1 MNYLTDERQ
10 DALSSEYVLG
20 SLHGPARVRFQR
32 LLMQHNTL
40 RHTLWR
46 WESRL
51 NELGGAL
58 PEVQPAPE
66 VWVRIQTRLGFN
78 SPVSADNTSVKNV
91 SAENVVSLPQRKSF
105 GLQWFAGLSAAAALL
120 MAVLLVNLQSVDL
133 SSPAQIAVVQSEKA
147 QALWL
152 IELRDDQLAVS
163 ATDKF
168 KALDN
173 QDYEL
178 WMVVADG
185 RPPISLGLLPKQGK
199 LSLPRSALFGQVQ
212 VAALAVSLEPLGGSP
227 NGQPTTV
234 LYTAELIAL

>member
-1 MNYLTDERQ
+1 MNYLTEERQ
-10 DALSSEYVLG
+10 NALSSEYVLG

-32 LLMQHNTL
+32 LLMQHNSM
-40 RHTLWR
+40 RHSLWR

-51 NELGGAL
+51 NELGTAL
-58 PEVQPAPE
+58 PNVQPAPE
-66 VWVRIQTRLGFN
+66 VWERIQSRLGFTTAT
-78 SPVSADNTSVKNV
+78 PSA
-91 SAENVVSLPQRKSF
+91 ANVVSLPQRKPR
-105 GLQWFAGLSAAAALL
+105 GLQWLAGLSAAAAIL
-120 MAVLLVNLQSVDL
+120 MAVLLVNLQPVEPL
-133 SSPAQIAVVQSEKA
+133 LPGQIAVVQSEKA

-152 IELRDDQLAVS
+152 IELREDQLLVT

-178 WMVVADG
+178 WMVAADG

-199 LSLPRSALFGQVQ
+199 LSLPRSVLFDQVQ

-227 NGQPTTV
+227 TGQPTTV
-234 LYTAELIAL
+234 LYTAELVEI

>member
-10 DALSSEYVLG
+10 NALSSEYVLG

-32 LLMQHNTL
+32 LLMQHNSL
-40 RHTLWR
+40 RHTLWH

-58 PEVQPAPE
+58 PDVQPAPE
-66 VWVRIQTRLGFN
+66 VWERIQTRLGFTITAN
-78 SPVSADNTSVKNV
+78 
-91 SAENVVSLPQRKSF
+91 NVVSLPQRKPR
-105 GLQWFAGLSAAAALL
+105 GLQWLAGLSAAAAIL
-120 MAVLLVNLQSVDL
+120 MAVLLVNLQPVEPL
-133 SSPAQIAVVQSEKA
+133 MPGQIAVVQSEKA

-152 IELRDDQLAVS
+152 IELRDDQLLVT

-178 WMVVADG
+178 WMVAADG

-199 LSLPRSALFGQVQ
+199 LSLPRSALFDQLQ

-234 LYTAELIAL
+234 LYTAELVAI

>member
-10 DALSSEYVLG
+10 NALSSEYVLG

-32 LLMQHNTL
+32 LLMQHNSL
-40 RHTLWR
+40 RHTLWH

-58 PEVQPAPE
+58 PDVQPAPE
-66 VWVRIQTRLGFN
+66 VWERIQTRLGFTTTAN
-78 SPVSADNTSVKNV
+78 
-91 SAENVVSLPQRKSF
+91 NVVSLPQRKPR
-105 GLQWFAGLSAAAALL
+105 GLQWLAGLSAAAAIL
-120 MAVLLVNLQSVDL
+120 MAVLLVNLQPVEPL
-133 SSPAQIAVVQSEKA
+133 MPGQIAVVQSEKA

-152 IELRDDQLAVS
+152 IELRDDQLLVT

-178 WMVVADG
+178 WMVAADG

-199 LSLPRSALFGQVQ
+199 LSLPRSALFDQLQ

-234 LYTAELIAL
+234 LYTAELVAI

>member
-1 MNYLTDERQ
+1 MNYLTEERQ
-10 DALSSEYVLG
+10 NALSSEYVLG

-32 LLMQHNTL
+32 LLMQHNSM

-58 PEVQPAPE
+58 PNVNPAPE
-66 VWVRIQTRLGFN
+66 VWERIQARLGFTAAPSN
-78 SPVSADNTSVKNV
+78 ST
-91 SAENVVSLPQRKSF
+91 NVVAMPQRKAR
-105 GLQWFAGLSAAAALL
+105 GLQWFAGLSAAAAIL
-120 MAVLLVNLQSVDL
+120 MAVLLVNLQPIEPL
-133 SSPAQIAVVQSEKA
+133 LPGQIAVVQSEKA

-152 IELRDDQLAVS
+152 IELRDDQLLVT

-178 WMVVADG
+178 WMVAADG

-199 LSLPRSALFGQVQ
+199 LSLPRSVLFDQLQ

-234 LYTAELIAL
+234 LYTAELVAM

>member
-1 MNYLTDERQ
+1 MNYLTEERQ
-10 DALSSEYVLG
+10 NALSSEYVLG

-32 LLMQHNTL
+32 LLMQHNSM
-40 RHTLWR
+40 RHSLWR

-51 NELGGAL
+51 NELGTAL
-58 PEVQPAPE
+58 PNVQPAPE
-66 VWVRIQTRLGFN
+66 VWERIQSRLGFTTAT
-78 SPVSADNTSVKNV
+78 PSAT
-91 SAENVVSLPQRKSF
+91 NVVSLPQRKPR
-105 GLQWFAGLSAAAALL
+105 GLQWLAGLSAAAAIL
-120 MAVLLVNLQSVDL
+120 MAVLLVNLKPVEPL
-133 SSPAQIAVVQSEKA
+133 LPGQIAVVQSEKA

-152 IELRDDQLAVS
+152 IELREDQLLVT

-178 WMVVADG
+178 WMVAADG

-199 LSLPRSALFGQVQ
+199 LSLPRSVLFDQVQ

-227 NGQPTTV
+227 TGQPTTV
-234 LYTAELIAL
+234 LYTAELVEI

>member
-1 MNYLTDERQ
+1 MNYLTEERQ
-10 DALSSEYVLG
+10 NALSSEYVLG

-32 LLMQHNTL
+32 LLMQHNSM

-58 PEVQPAPE
+58 PNVQPAPE
-66 VWVRIQTRLGFN
+66 VWERIQARLGFTTAIPTA
-78 SPVSADNTSVKNV
+78 ST
-91 SAENVVSLPQRKSF
+91 NVVSLPQRKPR
-105 GLQWFAGLSAAAALL
+105 GLQWFASLSAAAAILL
-120 MAVLLVNLQSVDL
+120 AVLLVNLQPVEPL
-133 SSPAQIAVVQSEKA
+133 LPGQIAVVQSEKA

-152 IELRDDQLAVS
+152 IELREDQLVVT

-178 WMVVADG
+178 WMVAADG

-199 LSLPRSALFGQVQ
+199 LSLPRSVLFDQVQ

-227 NGQPTTV
+227 TGQPTTV
-234 LYTAELIAL
+234 LYTAELVPM

>member
-10 DALSSEYVLG
+10 HALSSEYVLG

-32 LLMQHNTL
+32 LLMQHNSL
-40 RHTLWR
+40 RRTLWH

-51 NELGGAL
+51 NELGGAM

-66 VWVRIQTRLGFN
+66 VWERIQTRLGF
-78 SPVSADNTSVKNV
+78 VSAQ
-91 SAENVVSLPQRKSF
+91 VVALPPSKPRA
-105 GLQWFAGLSAAAALL
+105 LQWLAGFSAAAAIL
-120 MAVLLVNLQSVDL
+120 MAVLLVNLQPL
-133 SSPAQIAVVQSEKA
+133 EPLMPGQIAVVQSEKA

-152 IELRDDQLAVS
+152 IELRDDQLMVT

-178 WMVVADG
+178 WMVAADG

-199 LSLPRSALFGQVQ
+199 LSLPRSVLFDQLQ

-234 LYTAELIAL
+234 LYTAELVSI

>member
-10 DALSSEYVLG
+10 NALSSEYVLG

-32 LLMQHNTL
+32 LLMQHNSL
-40 RHTLWR
+40 RRTLWH

-66 VWVRIQTRLGFN
+66 VWERIQTRLGF
-78 SPVSADNTSVKNV
+78 TSTTTGT
-91 SAENVVSLPQRKSF
+91 NVVSLPQRKPR
-105 GLQWFAGLSAAAALL
+105 GLQWLAGLSAAAAIL
-120 MAVLLVNLQSVDL
+120 MAVLLVNLQPVD
-133 SSPAQIAVVQSEKA
+133 PVMPGQIAVVQSEKA

-152 IELRDDQLAVS
+152 IELRDDQLLVT

-178 WMVVADG
+178 WMVAADG

-199 LSLPRSALFGQVQ
+199 LNLPRSVLFDQVQ

-227 NGQPTTV
+227 TGQPTTV
-234 LYTAELIAL
+234 LYTAELVAI

>member
-1 MNYLTDERQ
+1 MNYLTEERQ
-10 DALSSEYVLG
+10 NALSSEYVLG

-32 LLMQHNTL
+32 LLMQHNSM

-58 PEVQPAPE
+58 PGIQPAPE
-66 VWVRIQTRLGFN
+66 VWERIQTRLGFTTAAPIA
-78 SPVSADNTSVKNV
+78 STNV
-91 SAENVVSLPQRKSF
+91 AALPQRKPR
-105 GLQWFAGLSAAAALL
+105 GLQWLAGLSTAAAIL
-120 MAVLLVNLQSVDL
+120 MAVLLVNLQSVEPL
-133 SSPAQIAVVQSEKA
+133 SPGQIAVVQSEKA

-152 IELRDDQLAVS
+152 IELRADQLLVT

-168 KALDN
+168 NALDN

-178 WMVVADG
+178 WMVAVDG

-199 LSLPRSALFGQVQ
+199 LSLPRSVLFDQVQ

-227 NGQPTTV
+227 TGQPTTV
-234 LYTAELIAL
+234 LYTTELVAM

>member
-1 MNYLTDERQ
+1 MNYLTEERQ
-10 DALSSEYVLG
+10 NALSSEYVLG

-32 LLMQHNTL
+32 LLMQHNSM

-51 NELGGAL
+51 NELGTAL
-58 PEVQPAPE
+58 PNAQPAPE
-66 VWVRIQTRLGFN
+66 VWERIQSRLGFTTATPN
-78 SPVSADNTSVKNV
+78 AT
-91 SAENVVSLPQRKSF
+91 NVVTLPLRKPR
-105 GLQWFAGLSAAAALL
+105 GLQWLAGLSAAAAIL
-120 MAVLLVNLQSVDL
+120 MAVLLVNLQPVEPL
-133 SSPAQIAVVQSEKA
+133 LPGQIAVVQSEKA

-152 IELRDDQLAVS
+152 IELREDQLLVT

-178 WMVVADG
+178 WMVAADG

-199 LSLPRSALFGQVQ
+199 LSLPRSVLFDQVQ

-227 NGQPTTV
+227 TGQPTTV
-234 LYTAELIAL
+234 LYTAELVAM

>member
-1 MNYLTDERQ
+1 MNYLTEERQ
-10 DALSSEYVLG
+10 NALSSEYVLG

-32 LLMQHNTL
+32 LLMQHNSM

-51 NELGGAL
+51 NELGTAL
-58 PEVQPAPE
+58 PNVQPAPE
-66 VWVRIQTRLGFN
+66 VWERIQSRLGFTTAT
-78 SPVSADNTSVKNV
+78 PSAD
-91 SAENVVSLPQRKSF
+91 NVVSLPQRKPR
-105 GLQWFAGLSAAAALL
+105 GLQWLAGLSAAAAIL
-120 MAVLLVNLQSVDL
+120 MAVLLVNLQPVEPL
-133 SSPAQIAVVQSEKA
+133 LPGQIAVVQSEKA

-152 IELRDDQLAVS
+152 IELREDQLLVT

-178 WMVVADG
+178 WMVAADG

-199 LSLPRSALFGQVQ
+199 LSLPRSVLFDQVQ

-227 NGQPTTV
+227 TGQPTTV
-234 LYTAELIAL
+234 LYTAELVAM

>member
-10 DALSSEYVLG
+10 NALSSEYVLG
-20 SLHGPARVRFQR
+20 SLHGPARIRFQR
-32 LLMQHNTL
+32 LLMQHNNL

-58 PEVQPAPE
+58 PEIQPATE
-66 VWVRIQTRLGFN
+66 VWERIQTRLGFIAQEN
-78 SPVSADNTSVKNV
+78 NV
-91 SAENVVSLPQRKSF
+91 RNLPARKSRS
-105 GLQWFAGLSAAAALL
+105 LQWFAGLSAAAAIL
-120 MAVLLVNLQSVDL
+120 MAVLLVNVQPTL
-133 SSPAQIAVVQSEKA
+133 PTATPGQIAVVQSEKA

-152 IELRDDQLAVS
+152 IELRADQLLVT
-163 ATDKF
+163 ATNSF
-168 KALDN
+168 KPLDN

-178 WMVVADG
+178 WMVAADG

-199 LSLPRSALFGQVQ
+199 LSLPRSALFDQLQ

-227 NGQPTTV
+227 TGQPTTV
-234 LYTAELIAL
+234 LYTAELIAM

>member
-1 MNYLTDERQ
+1 MNYLTEERQ
-10 DALSSEYVLG
+10 NALSSEYVLG
-20 SLHGPARVRFQR
+20 SLHGPARIRFQR
-32 LLMQHNTL
+32 LLMQHNSM

-51 NELGGAL
+51 NELGTAL
-58 PEVQPAPE
+58 PNVQPAPE
-66 VWVRIQTRLGFN
+66 VWERIQSRLGFTTATPN
-78 SPVSADNTSVKNV
+78 AT
-91 SAENVVSLPQRKSF
+91 NVVTLPLRKPR
-105 GLQWFAGLSAAAALL
+105 GLQWLAGLSAAAAIL
-120 MAVLLVNLQSVDL
+120 MAVLLVNLQPVEPL
-133 SSPAQIAVVQSEKA
+133 LPGQIAVVQSEKA

-152 IELRDDQLAVS
+152 IELREDQLLVT

-178 WMVVADG
+178 WMVAADG

-199 LSLPRSALFGQVQ
+199 LSLPRSVLFDQVQ

-227 NGQPTTV
+227 TGQPTTV
-234 LYTAELIAL
+234 LYTAELVEI

>member
-1 MNYLTDERQ
+1 MNYLTEERQ
-10 DALSSEYVLG
+10 NALSSEYVLG
-20 SLHGPARVRFQR
+20 SLHGPARIRFQR
-32 LLMQHNTL
+32 LLMQHNSM

-51 NELGGAL
+51 NELGTAL
-58 PEVQPAPE
+58 PDVQPAPE
-66 VWVRIQTRLGFN
+66 VWERIQARLGF
-78 SPVSADNTSVKNV
+78 TSVPPV
-91 SAENVVSLPQRKSF
+91 TSSNVVSLPQRKPLA
-105 GLQWFAGLSAAAALL
+105 LQWLAGLSAAAAIL
-120 MAVLLVNLQSVDL
+120 MAVLLVNLQPVEPL
-133 SSPAQIAVVQSEKA
+133 LPGQIAVVQSEKA

-152 IELRDDQLAVS
+152 IELREDQLVVT

-178 WMVVADG
+178 WMVAADG

-199 LSLPRSALFGQVQ
+199 LSLPRSVLFDQVQ

-227 NGQPTTV
+227 TGQPTTV
-234 LYTAELIAL
+234 LYTAELVAM

>member
-1 MNYLTDERQ
+1 MNYLTEERQ
-10 DALSSEYVLG
+10 NALSSEYVLG

-32 LLMQHNTL
+32 LLMQHNSM

-51 NELGGAL
+51 NELGTAL
-58 PEVQPAPE
+58 PNVQPAPE
-66 VWVRIQTRLGFN
+66 VWERIQSRLGFTTATPN
-78 SPVSADNTSVKNV
+78 ATNLVT
-91 SAENVVSLPQRKSF
+91 LPLRKPR
-105 GLQWFAGLSAAAALL
+105 GLQWLAGLSAAAAIL
-120 MAVLLVNLQSVDL
+120 MAVLLVNLQPVEPL
-133 SSPAQIAVVQSEKA
+133 LPGQIAVVQSEKA

-152 IELRDDQLAVS
+152 IELREDQLLVT

-178 WMVVADG
+178 WMVAADG

-199 LSLPRSALFGQVQ
+199 LSLPRSVLFDQVQ

-227 NGQPTTV
+227 TGQPTTV
-234 LYTAELIAL
+234 LYTAELVAM

>member
-1 MNYLTDERQ
+1 MNYLTEERQ
-10 DALSSEYVLG
+10 NALSSEYVLG

-32 LLMQHNTL
+32 LLMQHNSM
-40 RHTLWR
+40 RHALWR

-51 NELGGAL
+51 NELGTAL
-58 PEVQPAPE
+58 PSVQPAPE
-66 VWVRIQTRLGFN
+66 VWERIQSRLGFTTATPN
-78 SPVSADNTSVKNV
+78 AP
-91 SAENVVSLPQRKSF
+91 NVVSLPQRKPR
-105 GLQWFAGLSAAAALL
+105 GLQWLAGLSAAAAIL
-120 MAVLLVNLQSVDL
+120 MAVLLVNLQ
-133 SSPAQIAVVQSEKA
+133 PAEPLLPGQIAVVQSEKA

-152 IELRDDQLAVS
+152 IELREDQLLVT

-178 WMVVADG
+178 WMVAADG

-199 LSLPRSALFGQVQ
+199 LSLPRSVLFDQVQ

-227 NGQPTTV
+227 TGQPTTV
-234 LYTAELIAL
+234 LYTAELVAM

>member
-1 MNYLTDERQ
+1 MNYLTEERQ
-10 DALSSEYVLG
+10 NALSSEYVLG
-20 SLHGPARVRFQR
+20 SLHGPARIRFQR
-32 LLMQHNTL
+32 LLMQHNSM

-51 NELGGAL
+51 NELGTAL
-58 PEVQPAPE
+58 PDVQPAPE
-66 VWVRIQTRLGFN
+66 VWERIQARLGFTTVP
-78 SPVSADNTSVKNV
+78 PVTS
-91 SAENVVSLPQRKSF
+91 SNVVSLPQRKPRA
-105 GLQWFAGLSAAAALL
+105 LQWLAGLSAAAAIL
-120 MAVLLVNLQSVDL
+120 MAVLLVNLQPVEPL
-133 SSPAQIAVVQSEKA
+133 LPGQIAVVQSEKA

-152 IELRDDQLAVS
+152 IELREDQLLVT

-178 WMVVADG
+178 WMVAADG

-199 LSLPRSALFGQVQ
+199 LSLPRSVLFDQVQ

-227 NGQPTTV
+227 TGQPTTV
-234 LYTAELIAL
+234 LYTAELVAM

>member
-1 MNYLTDERQ
+1 MNYLTEERQ
-10 DALSSEYVLG
+10 NALSSEYVLG

-32 LLMQHNTL
+32 LLMQHNSM

-51 NELGGAL
+51 NELGTAL
-58 PEVQPAPE
+58 PNVQPAPE
-66 VWVRIQTRLGFN
+66 VWERIQSRLGFTTATPN
-78 SPVSADNTSVKNV
+78 AT
-91 SAENVVSLPQRKSF
+91 NVVTLPLRKPR
-105 GLQWFAGLSAAAALL
+105 GLQWLAGLSAAAAIL
-120 MAVLLVNLQSVDL
+120 MAVLLVNLQPVEPL
-133 SSPAQIAVVQSEKA
+133 LPGQIAVVQSEKA

-152 IELRDDQLAVS
+152 IELREDQLLVT

-178 WMVVADG
+178 WMVAADG

-199 LSLPRSALFGQVQ
+199 LSLPRSVLFDQVQ

-227 NGQPTTV
+227 TGQPTTV
-234 LYTAELIAL
+234 LYTAELVEI

>member
-10 DALSSEYVLG
+10 HALSSEYVLG
-20 SLHGPARVRFQR
+20 SLHGSARVRFQR
-32 LLMQHNTL
+32 LLMQHNSL
-40 RHTLWR
+40 RHTLWH

-58 PEVQPAPE
+58 PDVQPAPE
-66 VWVRIQTRLGFN
+66 VWERIQTRLGLT
-78 SPVSADNTSVKNV
+78 TSTTGT
-91 SAENVVSLPQRKSF
+91 NVVSLPQRKPR
-105 GLQWFAGLSAAAALL
+105 GLQWLASLSAAAAIL
-120 MAVLLVNLQSVDL
+120 MAVLLVNLQPVA
-133 SSPAQIAVVQSEKA
+133 PEMPGQIAVVQSEKA

-152 IELRDDQLAVS
+152 IELRDDQLLVT

-178 WMVVADG
+178 WMVAADG

-199 LSLPRSALFGQVQ
+199 LSLSRSALFDQLQ

-227 NGQPTTV
+227 TGQPTTV
-234 LYTAELIAL
+234 LYTAELVTM

>member
-1 MNYLTDERQ
+1 MNYLTEERQ
-10 DALSSEYVLG
+10 NALSSEYVLG
-20 SLHGPARVRFQR
+20 SLHGSARVRFQR
-32 LLMQHNTL
+32 LLMQHNSV

-58 PEVQPAPE
+58 PNVQPAPE
-66 VWVRIQTRLGFN
+66 VWERIQTRLGFTTMT
-78 SPVSADNTSVKNV
+78 PVAST
-91 SAENVVSLPQRKSF
+91 NVVNLPQR
-105 GLQWFAGLSAAAALL
+105 GPRRLQWLAGLSAAAAIL
-120 MAVLLVNLQSVDL
+120 MAVLLVNLQPVEPL
-133 SSPAQIAVVQSEKA
+133 LPGQIAVVQSEKA

-152 IELRDDQLAVS
+152 IELREDQLLVT

-178 WMVVADG
+178 WMVAADG

-199 LSLPRSALFGQVQ
+199 LSLPRSVLFDQLQ

-227 NGQPTTV
+227 TGQPTTV
-234 LYTAELIAL
+234 LYTAELVEI

>member
-1 MNYLTDERQ
+1 MNYLTEERQ
-10 DALSSEYVLG
+10 NALSSEYVLG

-32 LLMQHNTL
+32 LLMQHNSM

-51 NELGGAL
+51 NELGTAL
-58 PEVQPAPE
+58 PNVQPAPE
-66 VWVRIQTRLGFN
+66 VWERIQSRLGFTTATPN
-78 SPVSADNTSVKNV
+78 AT
-91 SAENVVSLPQRKSF
+91 NVVTLPLRKPR
-105 GLQWFAGLSAAAALL
+105 GLQWLAGLSAAAAIL
-120 MAVLLVNLQSVDL
+120 MAVLLVNLQPVEPL
-133 SSPAQIAVVQSEKA
+133 LPGQIAVVQSEKA

-152 IELRDDQLAVS
+152 IELREDQLLVT

-178 WMVVADG
+178 WMVAADG

-199 LSLPRSALFGQVQ
+199 LSLPRSVLFDQVQ

-227 NGQPTTV
+227 TGQPTTV
-234 LYTAELIAL
+234 LYTAELVAM

>member
-1 MNYLTDERQ
+1 MNYLTEERQ
-10 DALSSEYVLG
+10 NALSSEYVLG

-32 LLMQHNTL
+32 LLMQHNSM

-58 PEVQPAPE
+58 PNVQPAPE
-66 VWVRIQTRLGFN
+66 VWERIQSRLGFTTAT
-78 SPVSADNTSVKNV
+78 PSATNV
-91 SAENVVSLPQRKSF
+91 MSLPQRKPR
-105 GLQWFAGLSAAAALL
+105 GLQWLAGLSAAAAIL
-120 MAVLLVNLQSVDL
+120 MAVLLVNLQPVEPL
-133 SSPAQIAVVQSEKA
+133 LPGQIAVVQSEKA

-152 IELRDDQLAVS
+152 IELREDQLVVT

-178 WMVVADG
+178 WMVAADG

-199 LSLPRSALFGQVQ
+199 LSLPRSVLFDQVR

-227 NGQPTTV
+227 TGQPTTV
-234 LYTAELIAL
+234 LYTAELVAM